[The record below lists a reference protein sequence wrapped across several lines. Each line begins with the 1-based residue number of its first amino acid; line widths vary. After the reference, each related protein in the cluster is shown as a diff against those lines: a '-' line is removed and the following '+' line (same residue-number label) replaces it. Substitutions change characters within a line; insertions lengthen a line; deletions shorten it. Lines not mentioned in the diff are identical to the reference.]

1 MDNRLY
7 IPASPDTPEVDF
19 DFEACHLR
27 LRGESYP
34 ESAVAFYHD
43 ILERTRAFLE
53 GCKDTEIQVTI
64 ELKYFNSSSTKML
77 FNLVDMLNYSI
88 VRGNHIR
95 LNWIH
100 DEDDETILE
109 FGQELAED
117 FPDIDFRSL
126 PTQAL

>member
-7 IPASPDTPEVDF
+7 IPATPDTPEVDF
-19 DFEACHLR
+19 DFDACHLC

-34 ESAVAFYHD
+34 ESAVSFYHD
-43 ILERTRAFLE
+43 ILERTREFLDA
-53 GCKDTEIQVTI
+53 CKETEVQVTI

-77 FNLVDMLNYSI
+77 FNLVDLLNYSI
-88 VRGNHIR
+88 VRGNHVR

-100 DEDDETILE
+100 DEEDETILE

-117 FPDIDFRSL
+117 FPDIDFRAM